1 MLFFFCLYLYERN
14 LKGILNMKNTL
25 AENMLRFGSKNL
37 TEENRKNLKRLTED
51 YVATNGTTYKLNF
64 KDEVAFMNFITPTQK
79 YLDIAVNYEK
89 TKGTEKNN
97 TGGDFYNLF
106 TCLLY
111 AFAYL
116 GKVPAAVS
124 GTTMLHYI
132 KTGKA
137 GIDASTQGTDAAT
150 AGTTT
155 KLVTAAKYQDA
166 FEFISTIM
174 KSVGPETEF
183 SRRILDTSRYRVEP
197 PTVTKPMTYI
207 AWFNTA
213 VFAPMMAEKA
223 TLYTTTPDPAVA
235 KPVVPVKQ
243 N

>member
-1 MLFFFCLYLYERN
+1 
-14 LKGILNMKNTL
+14 MKNTL

-51 YVATNGTTYKLNF
+51 YVRGDITYKLNF
-64 KDEVAFMNFITPTQK
+64 KDEVAFYDFITPTQK

-89 TKGTEKNN
+89 TQGTEKNN
-97 TGGDFYNLF
+97 TAGDFYNLF

-116 GKVPAAVS
+116 GKVPANLS
-124 GTTMLHYI
+124 GTLMLYYI
-132 KTGKA
+132 KNGKTA
-137 GIDASTQGTDAAT
+137 IDSSTQGTDAAT

-166 FEFISTIM
+166 YEFISTIM
-174 KSVGPETEF
+174 KSTGPETEF

-197 PTVTKPMTYI
+197 PTVTKAMTYI

-213 VFAPMMAEKA
+213 VFAPMMTEKA
-223 TLYTTTPDPAVA
+223 TLYTTTPAPVVA